1 MIEITNMQRSPVQLI
16 VRSKDSPNAFTVLN
30 IPGIGAGKNVRIIED
45 ERRTEYIS
53 RIEKTKAISVKTV
66 QDK

>member
-1 MIEITNMQRSPVQLI
+1 MIEITNMQRTPVQI
-16 VRSKDSPNAFTVLN
+16 PVRSKDAPNEFTVLN
-30 IPGIGAGKNVRIIED
+30 IPGIGAGKNIRIIED

-53 RIEKTKAISVKTV
+53 RIENWKMISTRIV